1 MRVPLLLRFVLIAL
15 WLCAG
20 AARAQDDALYEG
32 ESMVDS
38 QSEEQRAAALP
49 RALGQVLV
57 KVTGDPS
64 AASDPAFQGALGRAA
79 GMVQQYR
86 YREDVVTEGGAPRL
100 RSFLIA
106 RFNPQAVDALIVS
119 AGRRIWPAPRPR
131 PLLWLA
137 IDDGRGPRLVG
148 EAQQSAVAPLTRR
161 AAQRGLQFAFP
172 LADVQDQTLGGPQA
186 VWNGDTAAV
195 RDAAL
200 RYGGAPVLIGKLRR
214 GGSGW
219 LAEWKLIDGGTELH
233 RWNGSD
239 ANAATVL
246 AGGADG
252 AASALAS
259 HFATRILTGPAG
271 DYEVML
277 VGLARGEDY
286 GRALAYLKRVPIV
299 RQVQPLQASGDTLRV
314 KLALSSGV
322 EGLARLVASGGVLR
336 ALDAPVEGLPAFQL
350 EP

>member
-1 MRVPLLLRFVLIAL
+1 MRVSPLLRFAFFAL

-20 AARAQDDALYEG
+20 AAWAQDDALYEG

-64 AASDPAFQGALGRAA
+64 AASDPAFQDALGRAA

-100 RSFLIA
+100 RSVLIA
-106 RFNPQAVDALIVS
+106 RFNAQAVDALIVS

-137 IDDGRGPRLVG
+137 IDDGRGARLVG
-148 EAQQSAVAPLTRR
+148 EAQQSAVASLTRR
-161 AAQRGLQFAFP
+161 AGERGLQFSFP
-172 LADVQDQTLGGPQA
+172 LADAQDQTLAGPQS

-200 RYGGAPVLIGKLRR
+200 RYGAAPVLMGKLRR

-219 LAEWKLIDGGTELH
+219 LADWVLIDGGTELY
-233 RWNGSD
+233 RWTGSD
-239 ANAATVL
+239 ANAGSVL

-252 AASALAS
+252 AASALAK
-259 HFATRILTGPAG
+259 HFATRILSGPAG

-277 VGLARGEDY
+277 VGLAHGEDY

-299 RQVQPLQASGDTLRV
+299 RDVQPLQAGGDMLRV

-322 EGLARLVASGGVLR
+322 QGLTRLVANGGVLR
-336 ALDAPVEGLPAFQL
+336 PLDAPVDGLPAFQL